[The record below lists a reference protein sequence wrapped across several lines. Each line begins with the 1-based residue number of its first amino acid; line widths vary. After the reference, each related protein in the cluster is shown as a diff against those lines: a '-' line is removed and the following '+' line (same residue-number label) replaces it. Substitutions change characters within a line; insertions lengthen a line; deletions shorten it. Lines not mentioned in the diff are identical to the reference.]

1 MNSRELAINVL
12 YKVEFGEGYS
22 NVELDKEL
30 NKSELSALD
39 KALASEIVYG
49 VLTWKIT
56 LDEIIKKYSSIR
68 LKKISPWILNIL
80 RTGIYQI
87 VFLDKI
93 PESAAVNESVNLAKK
108 YGHEVSSKFVNAI
121 LRKISKDE
129 MDKLLEHLSTKPLTE
144 EELISIVTSHPVWM
158 VEELLKQ
165 YDKKFVTELL
175 NANNI
180 TPEITI
186 RANTLKTSRD
196 ELFKLLSL
204 KNVDC
209 KKGNLKDSIKVRKL
223 TEFGNTLFSVQDEA
237 AQLACLK
244 LDPKPGDEV
253 LDACSAPGGKTTYL
267 AELMKNTGNID
278 AWDLHPHR
286 VKLVE
291 AAAKKLDISI
301 INATVKDATTYSA
314 GLMKRYDKI
323 LLDVPCSGLGVIRK
337 KPDIKWTRKP
347 EDILELQK
355 IQMEILEKCSDYLK
369 PGGRMVYSTCTV
381 LKQENEEQVEKFLK
395 LHDNFKLIEQIN
407 LFPHTDGAD
416 GFFIAVLERI

>member
-80 RTGIYQI
+80 RAGIYQI

-129 MDKLLEHLSTKPLTE
+129 MDKLLEYLAAKPLTE
-144 EELISIVTSHPVWM
+144 EELISIVTSHPVWL

-244 LDPKPGDEV
+244 LNPEPGDEV

-291 AAAKKLDISI
+291 AAAKKLDINI

-369 PGGRMVYSTCTV
+369 PGGRLVYSTCTI

-395 LHDNFKLIEQIN
+395 VHDNFKLIEQIN

>member
-129 MDKLLEHLSTKPLTE
+129 MDKLLEHLATKPLTE
-144 EELISIVTSHPVWM
+144 EELISIVTSHPVWL

-204 KNVDC
+204 KNIDC
-209 KKGNLKDSIKVRKL
+209 KKGKLKDSIKVRKL

-267 AELMKNTGNID
+267 AELMNNTGNID

-286 VKLVE
+286 VRLVE
-291 AAAKKLDISI
+291 AAAKKLDINI

-347 EDILELQK
+347 EDIAELQK

-381 LKQENEEQVEKFLK
+381 LKQENEEQVEKFLR
-395 LHDNFKLIEQIN
+395 LHDNFKLIEKIN

>member
-1 MNSRELAINVL
+1 M
-12 YKVEFGEGYS
+12 
-22 NVELDKEL
+22 
-30 NKSELSALD
+30 
-39 KALASEIVYG
+39 
-49 VLTWKIT
+49 
-56 LDEIIKKYSSIR
+56 
-68 LKKISPWILNIL
+68 
-80 RTGIYQI
+80 
-87 VFLDKI
+87 FLDKI

-129 MDKLLEHLSTKPLTE
+129 MDKLLEYLAAKPLTE
-144 EELISIVTSHPVWM
+144 EDLISIVTSHPVWL

-244 LDPKPGDEV
+244 LNPEPGDEV
-253 LDACSAPGGKTTYL
+253 LDACSAPGGKTTYV

-291 AAAKKLDISI
+291 AAAKKLDINI

-369 PGGRMVYSTCTV
+369 PGGRLVYSTCTI

-395 LHDNFKLIEQIN
+395 VHDNFKLIEQIN

>member
-129 MDKLLEHLSTKPLTE
+129 MDKLLEYLAAKPLTE
-144 EELISIVTSHPVWM
+144 EELISIVTSHPVWL

-244 LDPKPGDEV
+244 LNPEPGDEV

-291 AAAKKLDISI
+291 AAAKKLDINI

-347 EDILELQK
+347 EDIFELQK

-369 PGGRMVYSTCTV
+369 PGGRLVYSTCTI

-395 LHDNFKLIEQIN
+395 VHDNFKLIEQIN

>member
-209 KKGNLKDSIKVRKL
+209 KKGKLKDSIKVRKL

-286 VKLVE
+286 VRLVE

-301 INATVKDATTYSA
+301 INATLKDATTYSA

>member
-80 RTGIYQI
+80 RIGIYQI

-186 RANTLKTSRD
+186 RANTLKTSRE

-286 VKLVE
+286 VRLVE

-369 PGGRMVYSTCTV
+369 PGGRMVYSTCTI
-381 LKQENEEQVEKFLK
+381 LKRENRMQIDKFLEK
-395 LHDNFKLIEQIN
+395 HPDFKLVDELSLYPHIN
-407 LFPHTDGAD
+407 STDG
-416 GFFIAVLERI
+416 FYIAVLERN